1 MGRIGDRDIVQLD
14 AGLLN
19 KAALRNRLEH
29 VGEAMY
35 HHKHPFHLRMHAGE
49 LTRVQMQV
57 WILNRYY
64 YQSRIPIK
72 DAIIL
77 SKSDDAGFR
86 RVWRKRIIDHDGD
99 TGVGGIEK
107 WLQLAEAA
115 GLKRDYVTG
124 CDAIL
129 PGVRYAVDAYVNLV
143 RNGSLLEAVSY
154 SLTEMFAEELIALR
168 MDALA
173 KHYPWLQQG
182 LMYFES
188 RLTQAPQDAA
198 FAFEFVPRARCY
210 ARATNFSHSCP
221 GAKVCSPL
229 GTAGCSI
236 LLLRR
241 TRTRT
246 TGTFTLSREIRWLAQ
261 STSEFRV
268 WRLVAE
274 STLLLQRR

>member
-1 MGRIGDRDIVQLD
+1 MGRTGDRDIVHLD
-14 AGLLN
+14 TGLLN
-19 KAALRNRLEH
+19 KTALRDRLER

-49 LTRVQMQV
+49 LTRAQMQAWV
-57 WILNRYY
+57 LNRYY

-115 GLKRDYVTG
+115 GLKRGYVTG
-124 CDAIL
+124 CEAIL

-143 RNGSLLEAVSY
+143 RNGSLLEAVAS
-154 SLTEMFAEELIALR
+154 SLTEMFAGQLIALR

-182 LMYFES
+182 LMYFEG

-198 FAFEFVPRARCY
+198 FAFEFASDARYY
-210 ARATNFSHSCP
+210 ARTTGFSHSCP
-221 GAKVCSPL
+221 GAKVRSPL
-229 GTAGCSI
+229 GTVGCST

-241 TRTRT
+241 TWTRA
-246 TGTFTLSREIRWLAQ
+246 TGTFTLSRGTR
-261 STSEFRV
+261 
-268 WRLVAE
+268 
-274 STLLLQRR
+274 

>member
-1 MGRIGDRDIVQLD
+1 MGRTGDRNIVQPD

-19 KAALRNRLEH
+19 KAALRNRLER

-49 LTRVQMQV
+49 LTRAQMQAWV
-57 WILNRYY
+57 LNRYY

-77 SKSDDAGFR
+77 SKSDDADFR

-99 TGVGGIEK
+99 TGAGGIEK

-115 GLKRDYVTG
+115 GLKRDYVTR
-124 CDAIL
+124 CEAIL
-129 PGVRYAVDAYVNLV
+129 PGVRYGVDAYVNLV
-143 RNGSLLEAVSY
+143 RNGSLLEAVAS
-154 SLTEMFAEELIALR
+154 SLTEMFAGELIALR

-182 LMYFES
+182 LMYFEG

-198 FAFEFVPRARCY
+198 FAFEFASEHAVTPELQASVIRALERKCALLWAQLDALHYCYVEPGLVPPEP
-210 ARATNFSHSCP
+210 S
-221 GAKVCSPL
+221 L
-229 GTAGCSI
+229 
-236 LLLRR
+236 
-241 TRTRT
+241 
-246 TGTFTLSREIRWLAQ
+246 
-261 STSEFRV
+261 FRGGPDG
-268 WRLVAE
+268 
-274 STLLLQRR
+274 